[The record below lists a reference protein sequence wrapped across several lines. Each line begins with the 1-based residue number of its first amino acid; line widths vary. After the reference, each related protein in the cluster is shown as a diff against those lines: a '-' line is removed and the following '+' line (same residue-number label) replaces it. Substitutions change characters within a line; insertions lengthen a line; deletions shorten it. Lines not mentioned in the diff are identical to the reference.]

1 MYRRGPDMWVRT
13 AARLLWSAM
22 GVLVSFCAV
31 GAASRVSF
39 LEVSEAAG
47 VDFHYTHGGTG
58 QKFFIETMGPGAA
71 FLDYDNDGLL
81 DIYAVN
87 SHSLERGVTPT
98 ETNKLYRNGG
108 SGGFSEIA
116 EMAGADDGGYGVGV
130 TAADYDNDGHMD
142 LFVSNYGPNALYRN
156 AGDGTFVAVTTDA
169 GVGDARWGTG
179 CAWLD
184 IDNDGTLDLYVAN
197 YVDYSMDAPGQDLTP
212 YMLADGK
219 NSAQDL
225 KAYPSPENFSGAA
238 DVLYHGAD
246 GTFTDVTADAGVL
259 NVDGKGMGVVCADY
273 DVDGDVDIFIANDQR
288 PNFLYQN
295 DGTGKFVDV
304 ALIAGVGYSGDG
316 QMEASMGADFGDYD
330 NDGLLDLVVPNFQ
343 HEPTSLYRNDGDGM
357 FSYASMHSGI
367 GGASLPFV
375 GWSTAFFDF
384 DNDGLLDVFIAN
396 GHTLDNIELFDATSS
411 YAQRNQLFSNLGD
424 GRFAEVTQ
432 LLGPGLAITSVSRGA
447 IFGDYD
453 NDGDVDIFVVNST
466 KRANLLRNEGGN
478 GEGNWLMV
486 KTLGVTS
493 NRDGVGA
500 RITVR
505 TGGIEQVREIRT
517 GSGLYGQN
525 DLRATFGLGV
535 QSRIDV
541 LEVRWPSGIVDRIE
555 EIQSNRIVTV
565 QEGVGLLDLL
575 LPKGVS
581 Q

>member
-1 MYRRGPDMWVRT
+1 MRVCT
-13 AARLLWSAM
+13 AALLTWSALGM
-22 GVLVSFCAV
+22 FVSLSVV
-31 GAASRVSF
+31 GAAGQVSF

-58 QKFFIETMGPGAA
+58 QKYFIETMGPGTA
-71 FLDYDNDGLL
+71 FLDYDDDGLL

-87 SHSLERGVTPT
+87 GHSLERGVTPT
-98 ETNKLYRNGG
+98 ETNKLYRNVG
-108 SGGFSEIA
+108 SGRFVEL
-116 EMAGADDGGYGVGV
+116 AGTAGVDDGGYGVGV
-130 TAADYDNDGHMD
+130 TAADYDNDGDAD
-142 LFVSNYGPNALYRN
+142 LYVSNYGPNALYRN
-156 AGDGTFVAVTTDA
+156 AGDGTFAAVTTET
-169 GVGDARWGTG
+169 GVGDDRWGTG

-184 IDNDGTLDLYVAN
+184 IDNDGSLDLYVAN
-197 YVDYSMDAPGQDLTP
+197 YVDYAIDAPGHDLTP
-212 YMLADGK
+212 YILADGK
-219 NSAQDL
+219 RSTQDL
-225 KAYPSPENFSGAA
+225 KAYPSPENFSGTA
-238 DVLYHGAD
+238 DVLYHGVD

-259 NVDGKGMGVVCADY
+259 NPEGKGMGVVCADY
-273 DVDGDVDIFIANDQR
+273 DVDGDVDIFVANDQR

-295 DGTGKFVDV
+295 DGAGKFVDV

-316 QMEASMGADFGDYD
+316 RMEASMGADFGDYD

-411 YAQRNQLFSNLGD
+411 YAQRNQLFGNLGD
-424 GRFAEVTQ
+424 GKFAEVTD
-432 LLGPGLAITSVSRGA
+432 LLGAGLAITRVSRGA
-447 IFGDYD
+447 SFGDYD

-466 KRANLLRNEGGN
+466 KRADLLRNEGGN
-478 GEGNWLMV
+478 REGNWFMV
-486 KTLGVTS
+486 RTLGVTS

-500 RITVR
+500 RITINA
-505 TGGIEQVREIRT
+505 GGVQQVREIRT

-525 DLRATFGLGV
+525 DLRATFGVGP

-541 LEVRWPSGIVDRIE
+541 LEVRWPSGVVDRIQ
-555 EIQSNRIVTV
+555 EIQTNRIVTV
-565 QEGVGLLDLL
+565 QEGVGLLDLP

-581 Q
+581 R